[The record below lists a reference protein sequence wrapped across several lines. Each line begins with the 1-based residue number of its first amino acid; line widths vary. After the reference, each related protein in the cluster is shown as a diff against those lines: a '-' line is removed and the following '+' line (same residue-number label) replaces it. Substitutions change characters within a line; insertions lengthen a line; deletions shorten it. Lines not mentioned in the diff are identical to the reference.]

1 MPATRVERR
10 LAAILAADMVGY
22 SRLME
27 ADEAGTIARQ
37 KAHRAELIDPQV
49 AEHGGRIV
57 KTTGDGL
64 LVEFASVVDA
74 VACAAAVQQ
83 AMAEREADV
92 AEERR
97 IRYRVG
103 INVGDIVIDG
113 DDILGDGVNLAA
125 RLEGLAEPGGICVSA
140 NVYDQVRNKTDL
152 AFDDMGAQT
161 VKNIAEPV
169 RAYAVSLE
177 DDGGGVDTHSAPLE
191 RPEKP
196 SIAVLPFDNMSGDP
210 EQEYFSDGIS
220 EDIITSLSRMP
231 WFFVIARNSTFT
243 YKGQAHDIKRV
254 ARELGVHYVLEGSV
268 RKGGN
273 RVRITAQLIDA
284 TTGKHVWAQRY
295 DRDLEDIFAVQDEVT
310 EQIVSAVAP
319 EFLSF
324 EARRAQSKD
333 PAHLDAWDCVMR
345 GRWHLWQ
352 IGRENLA
359 EARRYF
365 EQALELMPGGEFGA
379 SDLTSV
385 HLWEFLYGWNKMPAE
400 SLEAMAKYAKLAV
413 AANDHDPWA
422 LSNLAWA
429 NLFRRQWDDALAP
442 AERAIELNPSFA
454 PALAAKGLVLDLAH
468 GRTEDGIA
476 DILAAMRLSPRDV
489 MTPMWLAALGI
500 AYFNAERYEDSA
512 ETARRATQL
521 APDFPTGH
529 RQLAASL
536 AMLGRMEEAE
546 AARRD
551 LEALIP
557 GHTAAEVRQR
567 LPVRDA
573 ANLERFVDGLIK
585 AGLPPG

>member
-1 MPATRVERR
+1 MPTTRVERR
-10 LAAILAADMVGY
+10 LAAILATDMVGY

-27 ADEAGTIARQ
+27 ADEAGTILRH
-37 KAHRAELIDPQV
+37 KAHHTELFDPQI
-49 AEHGGRIV
+49 AAYGGRLV

-74 VACAAAVQQ
+74 VACAATIQQ
-83 AMAEREADV
+83 AMADREANEPED
-92 AEERR
+92 RR
-97 IRYRVG
+97 IRYRIG
-103 INVGDIVIDG
+103 INLGDIVIDG
-113 DDILGDGVNLAA
+113 DDILGDGVILAA

-140 NVYDQVRNKTDL
+140 NVYEQVRKKTDL
-152 AFDDMGAQT
+152 GFDDMGPQK

-169 RAYAVSLE
+169 RAYAVRPVGYGA
-177 DDGGGVDTHSAPLE
+177 GGAAIAAPLE

-231 WFFVIARNSTFT
+231 WFFVIARNSSFT
-243 YKGQAHDIKRV
+243 YKGQAHDVKQV

-268 RKGGN
+268 RKSGN

-284 TTGKHVWAQRY
+284 TTGKHVWAERY
-295 DRDLEDIFAVQDEVT
+295 DRELEDIFAVQDEVT
-310 EQIVSAVAP
+310 EQIVGAVAP

-324 EARRAQSKD
+324 EARRAQGKD

-345 GRWHLWQ
+345 GRWHLWRL
-352 IGRENLA
+352 GRENLA

-365 EQALELMPGGEFGA
+365 EQALELVPGGEFGA
-379 SDLTSV
+379 SDLTTV
-385 HLWEFLYGWNKMPAE
+385 HLWEFLYGWNEAPAR
-400 SLEAMAKYAKLAV
+400 SLEAMAKYAKQAV
-413 AANDHDPWA
+413 AANDHDSWA
-422 LSNLAWA
+422 LANLAWA
-429 NLFRRQWDDALAP
+429 NLFRRRWDDALAP

-454 PALAAKGLVLDLAH
+454 PALVARGLVLDLAH
-468 GRTEDGIA
+468 GRTEEGIA
-476 DILAAMRLSPRDV
+476 DILAAMRLSPRD
-489 MTPMWLAALGI
+489 MMMPMWLATLGI
-500 AYFNAERYEDSA
+500 AYFNVERYEEAA

-536 AMLGRMEEAE
+536 AMMGRMEEAT

-557 GHTAAEVRQR
+557 GHTAAEVRER
-567 LPVRDA
+567 LPVRDP
-573 ANLERFVDGLIK
+573 ANLERFIEGLVK